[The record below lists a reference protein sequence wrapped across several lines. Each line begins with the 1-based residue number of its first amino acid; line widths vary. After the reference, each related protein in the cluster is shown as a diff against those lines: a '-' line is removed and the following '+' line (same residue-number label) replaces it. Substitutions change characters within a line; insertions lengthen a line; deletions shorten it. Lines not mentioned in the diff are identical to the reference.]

1 MHCNTK
7 QDDMVVPAAESVNI
21 TGTMASATLTKK
33 PADRVINPK
42 LQKEKNPP
50 WGQEDPKIWV
60 RT

>member
-1 MHCNTK
+1 
-7 QDDMVVPAAESVNI
+7 MVVPAAESVNI